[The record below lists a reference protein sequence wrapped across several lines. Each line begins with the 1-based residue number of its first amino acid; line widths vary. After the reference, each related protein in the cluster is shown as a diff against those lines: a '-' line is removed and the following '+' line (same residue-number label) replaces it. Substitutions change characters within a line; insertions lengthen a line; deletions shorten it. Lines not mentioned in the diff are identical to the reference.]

1 MPQKRRFSR
10 PGMRVSMTEH
20 LASLFGTA
28 VGMLPTAPA
37 RSLELLTEITAADET
52 ACDAWVGRLRCGD
65 TDRATLFRAWY
76 SRNNFG
82 QLAGAAEISMNSL
95 SARIPIGGL
104 YGDITYPV
112 NSPLAL
118 TMAFAV
124 REAAEG
130 NFADALEALEDAPAM
145 GAEYLV
151 SWVRAVI
158 YGAAERWTDVIDEVR
173 AASGWPDKFLG
184 AVAGVAHGVA
194 VTNLGLFTEAE
205 RRLTESNS
213 SPAGEA
219 CAPAIAWYLAMAR
232 RSQGNEDAAMAL
244 LEWLQATH
252 PSPKVSA
259 ALKDPAYRLVTTT
272 AEKIAARTDRWDP
285 DSVVADTSA
294 RDELLADAQ
303 AELDRQI
310 GLSRVKEQIEKYR
323 AATQMARI
331 RAARGMKVAQQSK
344 HMIFTGPPGTGKT
357 TIARVVANIL
367 AGLGVITEPKLV
379 ETSRKDF
386 VAEYEGQSSVK
397 TSRTIDRAVGGV
409 LFIDEAY
416 TLVQERDGRADPFG
430 TEALDTLLA
439 RMENDRDRLVVIIAG
454 YSADI
459 DRLLETNDGL
469 RSRFSTRVE
478 FDSYSADDI
487 VEIARV
493 IAEAN
498 DSMLSADAAK
508 RVLDAA
514 TLLHDRLLNGKP
526 ALDIAGNGRYARQ
539 LVEAGEQSR
548 DMRLARSLDIESLG
562 VEELSEI
569 SAEDMSSA
577 IAAVHARL
585 SISE

>member
-1 MPQKRRFSR
+1 
-10 PGMRVSMTEH
+10 MTDH
-20 LASLFGTA
+20 LAGLFGSA
-28 VGMLPTAPA
+28 VGMLPNSPA
-37 RSLELLTEITAADET
+37 RSLELFTEITTADET
-52 ACDAWVGRLRCGD
+52 ACDAWVGRIRCGD
-65 TDRATLFRAWY
+65 ADRATLFRAWF

-95 SARIPIGGL
+95 GARIPIGGMF
-104 YGDITYPV
+104 GDITYPV
-112 NSPLAL
+112 NSPLAI

-130 NFADALEALEDAPAM
+130 NHADAMEALDEAPAM
-145 GAEYLV
+145 GEYLV
-151 SWVRAVI
+151 SWIRAVI

-173 AASGWPDKFLG
+173 SAGGWPDKFL
-184 AVAGVAHGVA
+184 AAAAGVAHGVA

-205 RRLTESNS
+205 RRLTESNA

-232 RSQGNEDAAMAL
+232 RSQGHEDAAMAL

-252 PSPKVSA
+252 PAPKVTA
-259 ALKDPAYRLVTTT
+259 ALRDPAYRLVTTT
-272 AEKIAARTDRWDP
+272 AEKIAQRADPWDP
-285 DSVVADTSA
+285 ASVVADTSG
-294 RDELLADAQ
+294 REQLLADAQ

-310 GLSRVKEQIEKYR
+310 GLSRVKEQIERYR
-323 AATQMARI
+323 AATQMARV

-367 AGLGVITEPKLV
+367 AGLGVIAEPKLV

-454 YSADI
+454 YGSDI

-469 RSRFSTRVE
+469 RSRFSNRIE
-478 FDSYSADDI
+478 FESYTPAEIVDI
-487 VEIARV
+487 AEV

-498 DSMLSADAAK
+498 DSRLSGDAAK
-508 RVLDAA
+508 RVLEAA
-514 TLLHDRLLNGKP
+514 TLLHDRTLGGKP

-539 LVEAGEQSR
+539 LVEAAEQSR
-548 DMRLARSLDIESLG
+548 DMRLARSLDFDSLG
-562 VEELSEI
+562 VEQLSEI
-569 SAEDMSSA
+569 SEADMTSA
-577 IAAVHARL
+577 IEAVHSRL
-585 SISE
+585 NIGG